1 MMTDSNQGTADFQ
14 AIVPV
19 DKKPSVPTVTTMERW
34 ELMVKATDK
43 ASTDLVASPVVRE
56 GYMKGGHSADM
67 GFIHLNSMTA
77 ARVKKRFPVADKH
90 DPLFRMLYAQG
101 KLVVGQG
108 LVKKYEARAA
118 GMDFDYKKWI
128 NRRFDELF
136 DNLDKYRERLAE
148 IRYDEKP

>member
-1 MMTDSNQGTADFQ
+1 MTDSNQGTADFQ
-14 AIVPV
+14 AIVPA
-19 DKKPSVPTVTTMERW
+19 DRKPSVPTVTTMEQW

-56 GYMKGGHSADM
+56 GYMKGGHPADM

-77 ARVKKRFPVADKH
+77 SRVKKRFPVADKH
-90 DPLFRMLYAQG
+90 DPLFQMLYAQG

-118 GMDFDYKKWI
+118 GKEFDYKKWI

-148 IRYDEKP
+148 IKYEEQA